1 MALNATI
8 FKFTISLSD
17 LNRDY
22 YDTLQLTVA
31 RHPSESDERMMARV
45 LAFCLCA
52 RESLEFTKGL
62 STPDSP
68 DAWARELTGEIAL
81 WIEVGEPAADKLKK
95 ASRIARDVR
104 VFSFNTKSETWW
116 AREQS
121 KIQQLSVSVIRFP
134 WEAIQE
140 LTQMV
145 QRGMVM
151 SVTISEN
158 SAFVAMDNQQC
169 EVHWEP
175 LQF

>member
-31 RHPSESDERMMARV
+31 RHPSESDERMMARIM
-45 LAFCLCA
+45 AFCLCA
-52 RESLEFTKGL
+52 REGLEFTKGL

-68 DAWARELTGEIAL
+68 DAWARELTGEIGL

-95 ASRIARDVR
+95 ATRIAREVR
-104 VFSFNTKSETWW
+104 VFSFNTKSDTWW
-116 AREQS
+116 AREQG
-121 KIQQLSVSVIRFP
+121 KIQQLPVSVIQFP
-134 WEAIQE
+134 WEAIQT

-169 EVHWEP
+169 EINWVP

>member
-52 RESLEFTKGL
+52 RDGLEFTKGL

-68 DAWARELTGEIAL
+68 DAWARELTGETDL
-81 WIEVGEPAADKLKK
+81 WIEVGEPSADKLKK
-95 ASRIARDVR
+95 ATRLAKDVR
-104 VFSFNTKSETWW
+104 VFSFNTKSDTWW

-121 KIQQLSVSVIRFP
+121 KIRHLPVSVIQFP
-134 WEAIQE
+134 WDAIQT

-169 EVHWEP
+169 EINWAP